1 MDTIPLRAQ
10 HIFIGAIIVISLF
23 FLVSVVSE
31 SIPLRTALRVEGDG
45 IVIYTSRSFI
55 DDVVA
60 KSDAVETW
68 RRHFVEG
75 PVYGDAGAVFDFG
88 GGEGGVGGCEE
99 VEHAEFI
106 GGAPEAPGVAVG
118 A

>member
-1 MDTIPLRAQ
+1 MSEAIPLR
-10 HIFIGAIIVISLF
+10 
-23 FLVSVVSE
+23 
-31 SIPLRTALRVEGDG
+31 RTLCVEGYG
-45 IVIYTSRSFI
+45 VVVYAAGSFV

-60 KSDAVETW
+60 EGDAVETW

-75 PVYGDAGAVFDFG
+75 PVYGDAGAVHDLL
-88 GGEGGVGGCEE
+88 GGESGVGGREE
-99 VEHAEFI
+99 VEHAELV